1 MGFYGSYGDLMF
13 ETCELDMLK
22 LKPPTMIQFLSCL
35 WLYHNNTLIWNK
47 NDQPISNENPQ
58 VVFWP
63 PSDWNPFAWIPAEQI
78 ASSSDPLGPQLC
90 PVRPMTI
97 SISIAT
103 QKKVYN
109 IEKKIN
115 TAIYFKTFHPSLG
128 DHWSLHGWGYN
139 WGFQDSDSWTVT
151 AVCLNLFTAIATT

>member
-103 QKKVYN
+103 PKKVYN
-109 IEKKIN
+109 IEKKLTLQFTLRLFILLWG
-115 TAIYFKTFHPSLG
+115 TI
-128 DHWSLHGWGYN
+128 DHYMAG
-139 WGFQDSDSWTVT
+139 VT
-151 AVCLNLFTAIATT
+151 TGASRTRTLELWRLSV

>member
-58 VVFWP
+58 VVF
-63 PSDWNPFAWIPAEQI
+63 
-78 ASSSDPLGPQLC
+78 
-90 PVRPMTI
+90 
-97 SISIAT
+97 
-103 QKKVYN
+103 
-109 IEKKIN
+109 
-115 TAIYFKTFHPSLG
+115 
-128 DHWSLHGWGYN
+128 
-139 WGFQDSDSWTVT
+139 
-151 AVCLNLFTAIATT
+151 